1 MRRLLL
7 TTLLIGVALTA
18 YACGS
23 QDSPTAPTGPGAGL
37 GVTGAPAVPGA
48 DVTSEQQGARA
59 PKVDMC
65 HVTGNGTFRTINISA
80 NAVPSHV
87 AHGDA
92 APFEE
97 DPGQPGN
104 VFSSACVPSVFS
116 IDIEKSTNGDDADAP
131 PGPRLTVGEAVAWE
145 YVVTNTGDSTMVN
158 VTVTD
163 DKGVVVSCLVTEL
176 AAGASLTCSAQ
187 GAVQEGPYVNTGTA
201 TGDSCGSGTSVLCGG
216 GAGFQATDSD
226 ESHYL
231 GEAVK
236 LDTDGDGTP
245 DDVDLDDGNDGQT
258 DSQELTCGS
267 DPLNPESVCST
278 DTDGD
283 GWT

>member
-1 MRRLLL
+1 
-7 TTLLIGVALTA
+7 
-18 YACGS
+18 
-23 QDSPTAPTGPGAGL
+23 
-37 GVTGAPAVPGA
+37 
-48 DVTSEQQGARA
+48 
-59 PKVDMC
+59 
-65 HVTGNGTFRTINISA
+65 
-80 NAVPSHV
+80 
-87 AHGDA
+87 
-92 APFEE
+92 
-97 DPGQPGN
+97 
-104 VFSSACVPSVFS
+104 
-116 IDIEKSTNGDDADAP
+116 
-131 PGPRLTVGEAVAWE
+131 
-145 YVVTNTGDSTMVN
+145 MVN

-163 DKGVVVSCLVTEL
+163 DKGVAVSCLVTEL

-245 DDVDLDDGNDGQT
+245 DDVDLDDDNDGQT

-267 DPLNPESVCST
+267 DPLNPDSVFAGPNLCPLTVRFPDARYTQADADDDNLRASQEISH
-278 DTDGD
+278 
-283 GWT
+283 